1 MHEPHGHPRVLSAI
15 TSGEDQHH
23 YRQNTSGQHTA
34 QGTTVPSAWHG
45 SNTTEH
51 YALFAPIATQS
62 VSVDAF
68 RIRDSTRRGN
78 DYGGKTALGGEFL
91 ESGQIATL

>member
-23 YRQNTSGQHTA
+23 YRQNSSGQHTA

-45 SNTTEH
+45 SNSTEH
-51 YALFAPIATQS
+51 YLRPIAARS

-78 DYGGKTALGGEFL
+78 YYRGKTALRGEFL